1 MGAARLI
8 IAGFAVLGVL
18 ITQTVVGYSAY
29 KGYGRFGDQDNWELS
44 PEDQK
49 IYEEELRREQEEGDN

>member
-18 ITQTVVGYSAY
+18 ITQAVVGYSAY
-29 KGYGRFGDQDNWELS
+29 KSYGRFGKGFWCDESDAVTAN
-44 PEDQK
+44 
-49 IYEEELRREQEEGDN
+49 